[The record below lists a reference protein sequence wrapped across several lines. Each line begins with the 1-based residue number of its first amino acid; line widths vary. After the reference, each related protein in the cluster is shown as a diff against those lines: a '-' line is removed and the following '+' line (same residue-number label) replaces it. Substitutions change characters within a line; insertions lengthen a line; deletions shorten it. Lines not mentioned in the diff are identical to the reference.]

1 MRGEGVP
8 SPLVPLDD
16 DMETPTCPR
25 CGSAEVVTRIVN
37 DQFHA
42 CDADGRVF
50 EVRLREPVWACPA
63 CRMCWEGEEAS
74 AAKELAYLAA
84 LQQRKAAQPSR

>member
-1 MRGEGVP
+1 M
-8 SPLVPLDD
+8 
-16 DMETPTCPR
+16 
-25 CGSAEVVTRIVN
+25 TRIVN

-50 EVRLREPVWACPA
+50 EVRLQEPVWSCPA
-63 CRMCWEGEEAS
+63 CRMCWEGEEAT

-84 LQQRKAAQPSR
+84 LRLRKAAMLSR